1 MASEAQ
7 KRARRKYNAK
17 PYVKKKRA
25 KNNKARRMME
35 REGKVKKGDGK
46 DVDHRI
52 AQRKGGSTARKNL
65 RVRSRS
71 ANRKDNGQKKGQK
84 RAGRKR

>member
-1 MASEAQ
+1 MASAAQ

-25 KNNKARRMME
+25 ENNRARRKAI
-35 REGKVKKGDGK
+35 REGKARKGDGK
-46 DVDHRI
+46 DVHHT
-52 AQRKGGSTARKNL
+52 KGNKGKPGPT

-71 ANRKDNGQKKGQK
+71 ANRSDNKQKKGQK
-84 RAGRKR
+84 RAGRKT